1 MEFVI
6 ASHNQKKIREIAA
19 ILGTLG
25 ISFEPLPGGAPE
37 PEETG
42 PTFEE
47 NALIKARAAC
57 ALTGKPAIADDSGL
71 AVDALGGAPGI
82 YSARYCEG
90 SDLDRN
96 AFLLRS
102 MEGIP
107 DGRRQAR
114 FVSAV
119 ACAFPNGDAL
129 TVRGECGEA
138 AEGGEAG
145 EALEAHA
152 GALHHRH
159 IHALYHQF
167 SCYTVNHACGSFL
180 WARPKAPLGLRPC
193 AGLTPTGLALH
204 FSRTRGVDTAH
215 MGHWPICT
223 LGERMPASQAMKA
236 PAGGGLP

>member
-114 FVSAV
+114 
-119 ACAFPNGDAL
+119 
-129 TVRGECGEA
+129 
-138 AEGGEAG
+138 
-145 EALEAHA
+145 
-152 GALHHRH
+152 
-159 IHALYHQF
+159 
-167 SCYTVNHACGSFL
+167 
-180 WARPKAPLGLRPC
+180 
-193 AGLTPTGLALH
+193 
-204 FSRTRGVDTAH
+204 
-215 MGHWPICT
+215 
-223 LGERMPASQAMKA
+223 
-236 PAGGGLP
+236 

>member
-37 PEETG
+37 PEESG

-107 DGRRQAR
+107 DGRRQAW

-129 TVRGECGEA
+129 TVRGECG
-138 AEGGEAG
+138 GEI
-145 EALEAHA
+145 LREAHGA
-152 GALHHRH
+152 GGFGYDPLFWYPPAGCTFAELPAEEKNRVSHRARALQKMKQ
-159 IHALYHQF
+159 A
-167 SCYTVNHACGSFL
+167 
-180 WARPKAPLGLRPC
+180 
-193 AGLTPTGLALH
+193 
-204 FSRTRGVDTAH
+204 
-215 MGHWPICT
+215 
-223 LGERMPASQAMKA
+223 LGEYYAEQ
-236 PAGGGLP
+236 

>member
-25 ISFEPLPGGAPE
+25 LSFEPLPGGAPE

-129 TVRGECGEA
+129 TVRGECG
-138 AEGGEAG
+138 GEI
-145 EALEAHA
+145 LREAHGA
-152 GALHHRH
+152 GGFGYDPLFWYPPAGCTFAELPAEEKNRVSHRARALQKMKQ
-159 IHALYHQF
+159 A
-167 SCYTVNHACGSFL
+167 
-180 WARPKAPLGLRPC
+180 
-193 AGLTPTGLALH
+193 
-204 FSRTRGVDTAH
+204 
-215 MGHWPICT
+215 
-223 LGERMPASQAMKA
+223 LGEYYAEQ
-236 PAGGGLP
+236 

>member
-19 ILGTLG
+19 IVGTLG
-25 ISFEPLPGGAPE
+25 IAFEPLPGGAPE

-107 DGRRQAR
+107 DGRRQAW

-129 TVRGECGEA
+129 TVRGECG
-138 AEGGEAG
+138 GEI
-145 EALEAHA
+145 LREAHGA
-152 GALHHRH
+152 GGFGYDPLFWYPPAGCTFAELPAEEKNRVSHRARALQKMKQ
-159 IHALYHQF
+159 A
-167 SCYTVNHACGSFL
+167 
-180 WARPKAPLGLRPC
+180 
-193 AGLTPTGLALH
+193 
-204 FSRTRGVDTAH
+204 
-215 MGHWPICT
+215 
-223 LGERMPASQAMKA
+223 LGEYYAEQ
-236 PAGGGLP
+236 

>member
-107 DGRRQAR
+107 DGRRQAW

-129 TVRGECGEA
+129 TVRGECG
-138 AEGGEAG
+138 GEI
-145 EALEAHA
+145 LREAHGA
-152 GALHHRH
+152 GGFGYDPLFWYPPAGCTFAELPAEEKNRVSHRARALQKMKQ
-159 IHALYHQF
+159 A
-167 SCYTVNHACGSFL
+167 
-180 WARPKAPLGLRPC
+180 
-193 AGLTPTGLALH
+193 
-204 FSRTRGVDTAH
+204 
-215 MGHWPICT
+215 
-223 LGERMPASQAMKA
+223 LGEYYAEQ
-236 PAGGGLP
+236 

>member
-119 ACAFPNGDAL
+119 ACAFPNGEAL
-129 TVRGECGEA
+129 TVRGECG
-138 AEGGEAG
+138 GEI
-145 EALEAHA
+145 LREAHGA
-152 GALHHRH
+152 GGFGYDPLFWYPPAGCTFAELPAEEKNRVSHRARALQKMKQ
-159 IHALYHQF
+159 A
-167 SCYTVNHACGSFL
+167 
-180 WARPKAPLGLRPC
+180 
-193 AGLTPTGLALH
+193 
-204 FSRTRGVDTAH
+204 
-215 MGHWPICT
+215 
-223 LGERMPASQAMKA
+223 LGEYYAEQ
-236 PAGGGLP
+236 

>member
-6 ASHNQKKIREIAA
+6 ASHNQKKIREIDA
-19 ILGTLG
+19 ILGALG

-42 PTFEE
+42 TTFEE

-71 AVDALGGAPGI
+71 AVDELGGAPGI

-119 ACAFPNGDAL
+119 ACAFPNGDTL
-129 TVRGECGEA
+129 TVRGECG
-138 AEGGEAG
+138 GEI
-145 EALEAHA
+145 LREAHGA
-152 GALHHRH
+152 GGFGYDPLFWYPPAGCTFAELPAEEKNRVSHRARALQKMKQ
-159 IHALYHQF
+159 A
-167 SCYTVNHACGSFL
+167 
-180 WARPKAPLGLRPC
+180 
-193 AGLTPTGLALH
+193 
-204 FSRTRGVDTAH
+204 
-215 MGHWPICT
+215 
-223 LGERMPASQAMKA
+223 LGEYYAEQ
-236 PAGGGLP
+236 

>member
-129 TVRGECGEA
+129 TVRGECGGEILREA
-138 AEGGEAG
+138 YGAGGFGYDPLFWYPPAGCTFAELPAEEKNRVSHRAR
-145 EALEAHA
+145 ALQKMKQA
-152 GALHHRH
+152 
-159 IHALYHQF
+159 
-167 SCYTVNHACGSFL
+167 
-180 WARPKAPLGLRPC
+180 
-193 AGLTPTGLALH
+193 
-204 FSRTRGVDTAH
+204 
-215 MGHWPICT
+215 
-223 LGERMPASQAMKA
+223 LGEYYAEQ
-236 PAGGGLP
+236 

>member
-129 TVRGECGEA
+129 TVRGECG
-138 AEGGEAG
+138 GEI
-145 EALEAHA
+145 LREAHGA
-152 GALHHRH
+152 GGFGYDPLFWYPPAGCTFAELPAEEKNRVSHRARALQKMKQ
-159 IHALYHQF
+159 A
-167 SCYTVNHACGSFL
+167 
-180 WARPKAPLGLRPC
+180 
-193 AGLTPTGLALH
+193 
-204 FSRTRGVDTAH
+204 
-215 MGHWPICT
+215 
-223 LGERMPASQAMKA
+223 LGEYYAEQ
-236 PAGGGLP
+236 

>member
-6 ASHNQKKIREIAA
+6 ASHNQNKIREIAA

-129 TVRGECGEA
+129 TVRGECG
-138 AEGGEAG
+138 GEI
-145 EALEAHA
+145 LREAHGA
-152 GALHHRH
+152 GGFGYDPLFWYPPAGCTFAELPAEEKNRVSHRARALQKMKQ
-159 IHALYHQF
+159 A
-167 SCYTVNHACGSFL
+167 
-180 WARPKAPLGLRPC
+180 
-193 AGLTPTGLALH
+193 
-204 FSRTRGVDTAH
+204 
-215 MGHWPICT
+215 
-223 LGERMPASQAMKA
+223 LGEYYAEQ
-236 PAGGGLP
+236 